1 MNKLNRKFVISAL
14 SDKNKMVIPTSPVAT
29 PIHFIFVNVD
39 LKMIAPMIMV
49 SIGVVEFKNPAS
61 ALLMRVSAMQNK

>member
-1 MNKLNRKFVISAL
+1 
-14 SDKNKMVIPTSPVAT
+14 MVIPTSPVAT

-39 LKMIAPMIMV
+39 LKMIAPMIIV
-49 SIGVVEFKNPAS
+49 RIGVVEFKNPAS